1 MLQQIGKVGWTLL
14 WLLPQN
20 LEVATYQSYP
30 MADIKD
36 HTDDDGNIVMQ
47 LSEAKKNRWLKRIQ
61 NALFDDYE
69 NLEDGSYQ
77 GNINN
82 DVVKIIQS
90 NFPLGERMSEEE
102 LVESIGNTVKQV
114 AAYIDE
120 HTNGIHQ
127 LFITHFA
134 LDFVQQSI
142 QSIFQI
148 EETDAP
154 NDFDPMYG

>member
-1 MLQQIGKVGWTLL
+1 
-14 WLLPQN
+14 
-20 LEVATYQSYP
+20 
-30 MADIKD
+30 
-36 HTDDDGNIVMQ
+36 
-47 LSEAKKNRWLKRIQ
+47 
-61 NALFDDYE
+61 
-69 NLEDGSYQ
+69 
-77 GNINN
+77 
-82 DVVKIIQS
+82 
-90 NFPLGERMSEEE
+90 MSEED